1 MRICTMCIICGEDL
15 LRDLVYQWLHIGFFF
30 NRLRIIFFIGWHSNF
45 EKIIGWLLI
54 GFSKTKKM
62 LGCGMIGFSILIK
75 IIGWEYSVSTFLS
88 KNARL
93 DFNRFFVKNQKM
105 LGWALIG
112 FCFFFFIKYSVQG
125 YSFWTVTNLSF
136 RTKTFYLWSCFVF
149 VNGTKLGFRD
159 VFYRCFYS
167 GCNQSKYHQN

>member
-1 MRICTMCIICGEDL
+1 MRI
-15 LRDLVYQWLHIGFFF
+15 F
-30 NRLRIIFFIGWHSNF
+30 FFIGWHSVF

-54 GFSKTKKM
+54 GFFKIKKM

-93 DFNRFFVKNQKM
+93 DFNRFFVKKQKL

-112 FCFFFFIKYSVQG
+112 SCFFFILYSVEGYCNIMTFEAQGRWTLIDSRSIFKKYSVLV
-125 YSFWTVTNLSF
+125 YSVLTLF
-136 RTKTFYLWSCFVF
+136 
-149 VNGTKLGFRD
+149 
-159 VFYRCFYS
+159 
-167 GCNQSKYHQN
+167 SKNTRF

>member
-1 MRICTMCIICGEDL
+1 M
-15 LRDLVYQWLHIGFFF
+15 
-30 NRLRIIFFIGWHSNF
+30 RIIFFIGWHSDF

-54 GFSKTKKM
+54 GFFKIKKM

-75 IIGWEYSVSTFLS
+75 IIGWEYSVCTFLS

-93 DFNRFFVKNQKM
+93 DFNRFFVKNEKM

-112 FCFFFFIKYSVQG
+112 FCFFFIKYSVEG

-136 RTKTFYLWSCFVF
+136 RTKTFYLWSSKSPFF
-149 VNGTKLGFRD
+149 SFKNYNGGGDLAWNCRYTISWPSRHRVAGR
-159 VFYRCFYS
+159 
-167 GCNQSKYHQN
+167 